1 MYFAAKVWRES
12 RMGEELCLDQLL
24 SKDMTR
30 LSTRRHRH
38 VLPASC
44 FQRVVYRMGFGRA
57 FEPFRHQNLDIKKIK
72 TYKKP
77 AEALAQQ
84 QQVDSQA

>member
-1 MYFAAKVWRES
+1 
-12 RMGEELCLDQLL
+12 
-24 SKDMTR
+24 
-30 LSTRRHRH
+30 
-38 VLPASC
+38 
-44 FQRVVYRMGFGRA
+44 MGFGRA

-84 QQVDSQA
+84 QQVGSQA